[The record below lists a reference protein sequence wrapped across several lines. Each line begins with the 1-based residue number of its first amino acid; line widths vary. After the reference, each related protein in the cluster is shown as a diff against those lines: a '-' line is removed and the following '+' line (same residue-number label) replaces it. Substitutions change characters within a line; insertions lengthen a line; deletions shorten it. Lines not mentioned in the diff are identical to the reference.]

1 MSPIT
6 EFRPPPCHIYRS
18 FSCSC
23 SSHPSASHLSP
34 PPSFEIPQLSTKV
47 SRNLFPPRTP
57 RSAGIRVA
65 VACLAALMLNVY
77 SSGPTHASQKILVS
91 TAGNAFITN
100 PAISNPEAVS
110 SCTRNLGVK
119 SEPHGL
125 YAAHRTRHGS
135 HLSTL
140 GTSSGAW
147 CFWLECWIEDCR
159 LQRIPGTSLSMLQN
173 STIKPT
179 RNRVQAL
186 GGNANTRTVPNPQCP
201 GPQAQ
206 PPSSESPTLKFQI
219 E

>member
-1 MSPIT
+1 
-6 EFRPPPCHIYRS
+6 
-18 FSCSC
+18 
-23 SSHPSASHLSP
+23 
-34 PPSFEIPQLSTKV
+34 
-47 SRNLFPPRTP
+47 
-57 RSAGIRVA
+57 
-65 VACLAALMLNVY
+65 MLNVY

-91 TAGNAFITN
+91 TAGNAFIAN

-159 LQRIPGTSLSMLQN
+159 LQRIPGTSLPMLQN

-179 RNRVQAL
+179 CNRVQAL
-186 GGNANTRTVPNPQCP
+186 GGNAKTRTVPNPQCP
-201 GPQAQ
+201 GSTIRLRVPRPKVPDRISEKKGCTAGAERPIPR
-206 PPSSESPTLKFQI
+206 PPK
-219 E
+219 